1 VCGYIGH
8 LSFENLNN
16 NRLLE
21 SNKLIECR
29 GPDELINID
38 GQFGKL
44 FNNEDKLNYSY
55 VFNRLSIIDLSDKAS
70 QPMVSQKFKSILM
83 FNGEI
88 FNHQELR
95 NSLIKSGV
103 EFSSDHS
110 DTEVVLNGISYFGI
124 SFVEKLIGQ
133 FSFAFYSSNKKK
145 LYLVRDRLG
154 QKPLFYHKNKDNIIF
169 GSNLKSVAKNLNS
182 NEIDI
187 KSLSNYLNY
196 GVVPSPDTIY
206 KNIKK
211 VEPAS
216 IIEFDSNSSFKENNY
231 NYWKIDSF
239 SNENKFDSEN
249 FLDLMDKAIEIREDA
264 DVPIAYFLSGGID
277 SSSIVKN
284 ASDRG
289 KELNTFSVGHTEEKY
304 DESFWFNQVIKK
316 YNTNAFITNL
326 STENIHDE
334 IDESINIF
342 DEPYSD
348 PSTLPS
354 HIISKEISKQY
365 KVAISGDGGDELL
378 GGYKRIEN
386 ILNKNSKFSISK
398 LINFY
403 PAFLGTGNKILSTS
417 QDLKTAY
424 SSYFSDKKLIGL
436 LNLDDSYDFEDKFFK
451 NMENSYK
458 SMVIT
463 DYLFYL
469 SEMMMLKVDRT
480 SMASSLE
487 VRSPFVDHRL
497 IEYII
502 SCDSSY
508 YVSNKPKKFLKDY
521 LSQDFNK
528 EFLDRSKMG
537 FVFELEKWI
546 YDNESLIKNTIMNNN
561 LSNYVDLNKINQ
573 LFYFKTRI
581 NALRIWKIYFIEKF
595 LNSLN

>member
-1 VCGYIGH
+1 MCGYIGH